1 MSQNWLDLIGDI
13 NKDRGASPLYSV
25 IYERIKQ
32 AIDAGKLQVN
42 SKLPTNRELAL
53 LLNIDRSTASRAY
66 SELAANGYIESFV
79 GRGTFVRAGSRN
91 GLRNG
96 KSSNQATLEPVVES
110 VDPVVW
116 AERFSK
122 ASQTAHDM
130 LRLEYA
136 NYGRQSE
143 VISFAGGIPTDESY
157 PHKDFESILQ
167 KMIADGRSHELFQ
180 YSPGEGMPLLRQ
192 EVLKHLRSQDI
203 DATDE
208 KLLIL
213 CGSQQG
219 LDVVSSVLLDPGD
232 LVVVEDPTYLWA
244 TCNFRSRQARCLPVP
259 LDDEG
264 IRLDMLESVLTRHRP
279 KFIYVIPNFQNPTGV
294 TMSLQRRQQLLQLA
308 IKYQIPIVEDNF
320 VGDLRYEGTPLP
332 SLRALPGSE
341 NIVIHLGTFSKALCP
356 ALRLGWLVAPP
367 ETMSRLV
374 IAKRASNLST
384 NSISQLILAEF
395 LKEGLYEQH
404 LVTVRNLYRNR
415 RDAML
420 KTLQKELGFI
430 TDKNGR
436 RAEISWSKPEGGMFI
451 WLKLP
456 DGLSSREMLS
466 YAQQEGVVYAPGDL
480 CFLSAEHTEYMRLCF
495 IQLDEATII
504 KGVRQLAKA
513 VKAYIDDVST
523 TSANDRSH
531 LMGTGAHAFI

>member
-1 MSQNWLDLIGDI
+1 MSKKNWLDLLGDI
-13 NKDRGASPLYSV
+13 TRGGAPLYSV

-32 AIDAGKLQVN
+32 AIDSGKLQVN

-79 GRGTFVRAGSRN
+79 GRGTFVRGGRRN
-91 GLRNG
+91 GLKPKG
-96 KSSNQATLEPVVES
+96 KDGYKSNNDSFPEDI
-110 VDPVVW
+110 DPIIW
-116 AERFSK
+116 TERFSK

-157 PHKDFESILQ
+157 PHRDFESILK
-167 KMIADGRSHELFQ
+167 KMIACGRSPELFQ
-180 YSPGEGMPLLRQ
+180 YSPGEGLPLLRQ
-192 EVLKHLRSQDI
+192 EVLRQLRSQDI
-203 DATDE
+203 DANDE

-279 KFIYVIPNFQNPTGV
+279 KFIYVIPNFQNPTGI
-294 TMSLQRRQQLLQLA
+294 TMSLQRRRQLLQLA
-308 IKYQIPIVEDNF
+308 IKYQIPIVEDTF
-320 VGDLRYEGTPLP
+320 VGDLRYDGQPLP

-367 ETMSRLV
+367 
-374 IAKRASNLST
+374 
-384 NSISQLILAEF
+384 
-395 LKEGLYEQH
+395 
-404 LVTVRNLYRNR
+404 
-415 RDAML
+415 
-420 KTLQKELGFI
+420 
-430 TDKNGR
+430 
-436 RAEISWSKPEGGMFI
+436 
-451 WLKLP
+451 
-456 DGLSSREMLS
+456 
-466 YAQQEGVVYAPGDL
+466 
-480 CFLSAEHTEYMRLCF
+480 
-495 IQLDEATII
+495 
-504 KGVRQLAKA
+504 
-513 VKAYIDDVST
+513 
-523 TSANDRSH
+523 
-531 LMGTGAHAFI
+531 

>member
-1 MSQNWLDLIGDI
+1 MTKNWLDLLGDI
-13 NKDRGASPLYSV
+13 SKDRGGAPLYSV
-25 IYERIKQ
+25 IFDRVKQ
-32 AIDAGKLQVN
+32 AIDSGLLPAN
-42 SKLPTNRELAL
+42 TKLPTNRQLAV

-66 SELAANGYIESFV
+66 SELIAHGYIESFV
-79 GRGTFVRAGSRN
+79 GRGTFVRAGRQPRPELISE
-91 GLRNG
+91 
-96 KSSNQATLEPVVES
+96 SN
-110 VDPVVW
+110 DPVVW
-116 AERFSK
+116 SERFSK

-157 PHKDFESILQ
+157 PHKDFERILQSIL
-167 KMIADGRSHELFQ
+167 ADGRSHELFQ

-203 DATDE
+203 DANDD

-219 LDVVSSVLLDPGD
+219 LDVVSSVLIDPGD
-232 LVVVEDPTYLWA
+232 LVIVEDPTYLWA

-264 IRLDMLESVLTRHRP
+264 IRLDMLESVLARHRP
-279 KFIYVIPNFQNPTGV
+279 KFIYVIPNFQNPTGI
-294 TMSLQRRQQLLQLA
+294 TMSLERRKQLLQLA
-308 IKYQIPIVEDNF
+308 IKYQVPILEDNF
-320 VGDLRYEGTPLP
+320 VGDLRYDGAALP
-332 SLRALPGSE
+332 SLRALPGSD

-367 ETMSRLV
+367 ETMARLV

-384 NSISQLILAEF
+384 NSISQMILAEF
-395 LKEGLYEQH
+395 LKEGLYEHH
-404 LVTVRNLYRNR
+404 LVTVRNLYRGR

-420 KTLQKELGFI
+420 RALQKELGFI
-430 TDKNGR
+430 TDKNGQ
-436 RAEISWSKPEGGMFI
+436 RAEISWSKPEGGMFV

-456 DGLSSREMLS
+456 DGLSSRELLS

-480 CFLSAEHTEYMRLCF
+480 CFLSADHTEYMRLCF
-495 IQLDEATII
+495 IQIDEATIS
-504 KGVRQLAKA
+504 KGVRQLGKA
-513 VKAYIDDVST
+513 IKSYLDDVST
-523 TSANDRSH
+523 TVTNDRSH
-531 LMGTGAHAFI
+531 LMGTGTHSFI

>member
-1 MSQNWLDLIGDI
+1 
-13 NKDRGASPLYSV
+13 
-25 IYERIKQ
+25 
-32 AIDAGKLQVN
+32 
-42 SKLPTNRELAL
+42 
-53 LLNIDRSTASRAY
+53 
-66 SELAANGYIESFV
+66 
-79 GRGTFVRAGSRN
+79 
-91 GLRNG
+91 
-96 KSSNQATLEPVVES
+96 
-110 VDPVVW
+110 
-116 AERFSK
+116 
-122 ASQTAHDM
+122 
-130 LRLEYA
+130 
-136 NYGRQSE
+136 
-143 VISFAGGIPTDESY
+143 
-157 PHKDFESILQ
+157 
-167 KMIADGRSHELFQ
+167 
-180 YSPGEGMPLLRQ
+180 
-192 EVLKHLRSQDI
+192 
-203 DATDE
+203 
-208 KLLIL
+208 
-213 CGSQQG
+213 
-219 LDVVSSVLLDPGD
+219 
-232 LVVVEDPTYLWA
+232 
-244 TCNFRSRQARCLPVP
+244 
-259 LDDEG
+259 
-264 IRLDMLESVLTRHRP
+264 MLESVLTRHRP